1 MIVKSGHVYV
11 LALTNASRS
20 VMYMYTK
27 PFNWLEDTCT
37 ENPLENSLADLN
49 KIAVTVLLTFG

>member
-20 VMYMYTK
+20 AMYMYTK
-27 PFNWLEDTCT
+27 PFNWLEDT